1 MIASHKM
8 KNYILII
15 AVLVAFPMLNCS
27 YAQNRHTISLD
38 TLTVEKYGQT
48 FKNGAVVDFVYQFV
62 YPTNDTPAIRRI
74 REQMIQSFF
83 NVESSMPL
91 EQAQRHFEKK
101 EMSENTYMGDSPCW
115 NTTYSGVRISNNK
128 VLSFFIQEYYY
139 GGGPHSY
146 ESSQCQCYDL
156 QTGNRITLQD
166 LFYVI
171 QTDVPDDNELL
182 DLINVQLYSRY
193 NLRAHFIPQNFV
205 LLPQGILFIYDL
217 YDIGSYADGIQ
228 RVTLPL
234 SKIRHLLKPI
244 ALTYFE
250 QNQ

>member
-1 MIASHKM
+1 M
-8 KNYILII
+8 KNHLLVI
-15 AVLVAFPMLNCS
+15 AVLAIFPILNCS
-27 YAQNRHTISLD
+27 YAQSCDTISLD

-48 FKNGAVVDFVYQFV
+48 FKNGTAVDFVYQFV
-62 YPTNDTPAIRRI
+62 YPTNNTPAIRRI

-83 NVESSMPL
+83 NIETSMPL
-91 EQAQRHFEKK
+91 EQAQRHYEKE
-101 EMSENTYMGDSPCW
+101 EMIETKYFGDSPCW
-115 NTTYSGVRISNNK
+115 NTTYSGIKISNNK

-146 ESSQCQCYDL
+146 EYSQCQCYDL

-166 LFYVI
+166 LFYAI
-171 QTDVPDDNELL
+171 QTDYPNDNELL
-182 DLINVQLYSRY
+182 CLINDQLYPRY
-193 NLRAHFIPQNFV
+193 NLETHFISHDFA
-205 LLPQGILFIYDL
+205 LLPQGVMFIYDL

-228 RVTLPL
+228 RVILPF

-250 QNQ
+250 NNQ